1 MWTGAQ
7 SGLCVIKENCPLSQ
21 SRVRAL
27 TVITVET
34 NNFPSLLRRF
44 AQTRDNPSPIVTP
57 GVPGSALIS
66 WGSLPGELSPA
77 AANQRP
83 VLRNCGPM
91 RGQYCRCY
99 LRVSCEHSDTGWSP
113 DTGIMETAAWCQI
126 RWDSKHQP
134 ISTRPG
140 GCQPIKHRWLKTN
153 RRFHFNV
160 MSNDRSVDL

>member
-34 NNFPSLLRRF
+34 NNFPSLLRRLLRPEI
-44 AQTRDNPSPIVTP
+44 TRAHQLVTP

-66 WGSLPGELSPA
+66 WDHFQESYHQQRVSRPVS
-77 AANQRP
+77 ANQRP
-83 VLRNCGPM
+83 VLRDCGPM

-113 DTGIMETAAWCQI
+113 DTGIMETAVWCQI
-126 RWDSKHQP
+126 RWDSEHQP
-134 ISTRPG
+134 IRTRPG
-140 GCQPIKHRWLKTN
+140 GFQPIR
-153 RRFHFNV
+153 
-160 MSNDRSVDL
+160 DR

>member
-44 AQTRDNPSPIVTP
+44 AQTRDNPGPIVTP

-77 AANQRP
+77 ARASLGKSEACIKELWTNERP
-83 VLRNCGPM
+83 VLSVLSPGLVWTFWHWVEPWHRDNGDCS
-91 RGQYCRCY
+91 
-99 LRVSCEHSDTGWSP
+99 LVSDQMG
-113 DTGIMETAAWCQI
+113 
-126 RWDSKHQP
+126 
-134 ISTRPG
+134 
-140 GCQPIKHRWLKTN
+140 LKTSTN
-153 RRFHFNV
+153 QNTTWRLSTNQTPLTQ
-160 MSNDRSVDL
+160 DK